1 LGLSIS
7 LRLAEMLGGHLSAN
21 CVRETGCM
29 FRTRVPVGSTEGIQM
44 VENATEASF
53 ETPFY
58 SEQPTHSDDRL
69 NCRVLLA
76 EDGPDNQRLISFLL
90 KKVGAEVAVAGNG
103 ELAVNAALKAE
114 RIDKPFDVILMDMQM
129 PVLDGYTATSTLRRR
144 GYARPILALTAHAME
159 GDREKCLNAGC
170 DEYMSKPV
178 DRRRLIAMVSEWA
191 GRAQSRDSSE
201 PTLVASHDKTT
212 HEAPVTSF

>member
-1 LGLSIS
+1 
-7 LRLAEMLGGHLSAN
+7 
-21 CVRETGCM
+21 
-29 FRTRVPVGSTEGIQM
+29 
-44 VENATEASF
+44 
-53 ETPFY
+53 
-58 SEQPTHSDDRL
+58 
-69 NCRVLLA
+69 
-76 EDGPDNQRLISFLL
+76 
-90 KKVGAEVAVAGNG
+90 
-103 ELAVNAALKAE
+103 
-114 RIDKPFDVILMDMQM
+114 MDMQM